1 MADTF
6 SKEIVCVLCNE
17 TYSPVIEPEEGQSA
31 YKLYC
36 NSCTQWRPISRRDPV
51 RATLRQVLNIK
62 GEALALAL
70 QSVVSDCT
78 CGGNFTHDAGER
90 CLECIGKIQVEN
102 VKAGRTGSENF
113 ICPWNLEA
121 LKKFEGKI
129 FDYIYQNIQSKEEN
143 LTTLIEKYE
152 SGQIDAETY
161 MEAVESLPFREAKQ
175 VAAIQTWSMIVGPDL
190 VFRAAEEHGLVERYG
205 TRILVSI
212 ADGLEMSTGRSV
224 LATLSREKNNW
235 DGPVHKELATFIKKI
250 GGGF

>member
-6 SKEIVCVLCNE
+6 SKEIECVLCKNIF
-17 TYSPVIEPEEGQSA
+17 SPVIEPEEGKST

-36 NSCTQWRPISRRDPV
+36 TSCVEWRPISRKDPV
-51 RATLRQVLNIK
+51 RATLRQVLQID

-70 QSVVSDCT
+70 QSVVARCT
-78 CGGNFTHDAGER
+78 CGGSFSHDAGER
-90 CLECIGKIQVEN
+90 CPDCIGKIQVEN
-102 VKAGRTGSENF
+102 VKAGRTGTDDF
-113 ICPWNLEA
+113 YCPWDLEA

-143 LTTLIEKYE
+143 LTTLIEKFE

-175 VAAIQTWSMIVGPDL
+175 VAAIQTWAMIVGPDI

-212 ADGLEMSTGRSV
+212 ADGLEISTGRSV

-235 DGPVHKELATFIKKI
+235 DGPVHKELETFIKKI